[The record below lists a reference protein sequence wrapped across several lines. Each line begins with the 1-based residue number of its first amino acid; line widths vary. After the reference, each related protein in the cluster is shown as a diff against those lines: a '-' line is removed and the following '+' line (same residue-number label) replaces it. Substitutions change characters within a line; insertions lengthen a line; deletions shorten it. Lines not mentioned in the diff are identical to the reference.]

1 MYGTA
6 RTNDTLNNL
15 TTVTQGSQA
24 RTFTYNSLSRLLS
37 AANPESGTI
46 SYGYDPNGNLTSKVD
61 ARSITTSYVYDVL
74 NRVTDRNYT
83 NEPSGSETP
92 DVDYFYGTTAPKVGK
107 LTKVS
112 SSVSTTEYTSF
123 DILGRV
129 TGHKQTTDG
138 NEYTTGYTYKLSGA
152 LDEQTY
158 PSGRVVKNELD
169 ASGDLATVTSKE
181 NSSAIFKTYANDFTY
196 TAAGAISSLKLG
208 NGRFESTQFNNRLQP
223 TQIALGSSVGNA
235 GLLKIDYT
243 YNTTGNADNNGNVLS
258 QTITVPTVGSNN
270 GFVAVQSYS
279 YDPLN
284 RLKDAV
290 ENVTPTG
297 GSSSQSWKQEFSFD
311 RYGNR
316 SFVTGTGHTDTLGS
330 CTTMCNP
337 TFDATNNR
345 ITSSGFSFDSSG
357 NTTRDAADRKFT
369 YDAENKQTKAETL
382 SAGTN
387 TVTGTIGEYSYDGDG
402 KRVKKYVPATGETTI
417 FVYDAAGKLIGEYST
432 IVENSTNAKVNYL
445 TSDHLG
451 SPRVNTDVT
460 GSVIAR
466 HDYYPFGEEIAAT
479 GSRSTTGYTID
490 TVRKQF
496 TGYERDE
503 ETDLDFAQ
511 ARYNSSN
518 LGRFSSPDP
527 FDAVSTDLTLYQFN
541 RFLAQPQNWNKYT
554 YCLNNPF
561 RYVDMDGRHPV
572 AALLLALAAR
582 AATGAA
588 IGAVV
593 VGGIELMTQMIMGGD
608 INWDR
613 VRNAAIAGAIGGAIT
628 GGASAIP
635 MATFRGLA
643 GKLAVAGVS
652 NGVEGVVQ
660 RGLNGEENNIASI
673 LTDVLTGAIA
683 YGATK
688 HANELLDRSSKIAT
702 QDSVSKIS
710 QHYRVSD
717 PPVFGSYIRQNR
729 AMQYRNLRTFR
740 EFGSD
745 TLTNTNGEVMEQI
758 FPNVF
763 QWKPKGNA
771 KLETD
776 VRMTRICDE
785 NGKNCEDVQ

>member
-1 MYGTA
+1 M
-6 RTNDTLNNL
+6 
-15 TTVTQGSQA
+15 
-24 RTFTYNSLSRLLS
+24 
-37 AANPESGTI
+37 
-46 SYGYDPNGNLTSKVD
+46 
-61 ARSITTSYVYDVL
+61 
-74 NRVTDRNYT
+74 
-83 NEPSGSETP
+83 
-92 DVDYFYGTTAPKVGK
+92 
-107 LTKVS
+107 
-112 SSVSTTEYTSF
+112 
-123 DILGRV
+123 
-129 TGHKQTTDG
+129 
-138 NEYTTGYTYKLSGA
+138 
-152 LDEQTY
+152 
-158 PSGRVVKNELD
+158 VKNTLD
-169 ASGDLATVTSKE
+169 ASGDLANVESKKNAAAAFSSYANTFTYNAAGSVTSM
-181 NSSAIFKTYANDFTY
+181 
-196 TAAGAISSLKLG
+196 KLG
-208 NGRFESTQFNNRLQP
+208 NNLWESTLFNSRLQP
-223 TQIALGSSVGNA
+223 YEIRLGTG
-235 GLLKIDYT
+235 
-243 YNTTGNADNNGNVLS
+243 TTSTAAYDKLRLEYSYGSANNGNVQS
-258 QTITVPTVGSNN
+258 QTITVPGL
-270 GFVAVQSYS
+270 GQPFVQNYT
-279 YDPLN
+279 YDALN
-284 RLKDAV
+284 RLASAT
-290 ENVTPTG
+290 ETNN
-297 GSSSQSWKQEFSFD
+297 GSQTWKQTYTFD

-316 SFVTGTGHTDTLGS
+316 RFDFANNN
-330 CTTMCNP
+330 TTVPAAGCPEAVCNP
-337 TFDATNNR
+337 TISTANNR
-345 ITSSGFSFDSSG
+345 LTSAGWNYDASG
-357 NTTRDAADRKFT
+357 NTTTDAEGRSFT
-369 YDAENKQTKAETL
+369 YDSENKQVKVMQN
-382 SAGTN
+382 GGD
-387 TVTGTIGEYSYDGDG
+387 VGVYSYDGDG
-402 KRVKKYVPATGETTI
+402 KRVKKVVPSTGETTI
-417 FVYDAAGKLIGEYST
+417 FVYDAMGRTVAEYST
-432 IVENSTNAKVNYL
+432 VVAAPQDAKVNF
-445 TSDHLG
+445 TTDDHLG
-451 SPRVNTDVT
+451 SPRINTDRL
-460 GSVIAR
+460 GNVIAR
-466 HDYYPFGEEIAAT
+466 HDYMPFGEEINAGT
-479 GSRSTTGYTID
+479 GGRTSAQGYGGQDNI
-490 TVRKQF
+490 RQKF